1 MLIEAAMMLHA
12 MANRGAPS
20 SRTINIRMLNTASGV
35 RKSVNHTRYSRAGTI
50 SSGGVPNSSSN
61 GLWQRISRALSS
73 TISSAGTK
81 SDCVM
86 LIWAT
91 RRLPCARF
99 TDAITEPPMP
109 NISPSPVPSVKSGA
123 VRLTAASA
131 SLPMPRPTNIPSVM
145 TNTAEKTIPMTVGK
159 RKRRK
164 SLPTAVPL

>member
-1 MLIEAAMMLHA
+1 
-12 MANRGAPS
+12 
-20 SRTINIRMLNTASGV
+20 
-35 RKSVNHTRYSRAGTI
+35 
-50 SSGGVPNSSSN
+50 
-61 GLWQRISRALSS
+61 
-73 TISSAGTK
+73 
-81 SDCVM
+81 
-86 LIWAT
+86 
-91 RRLPCARF
+91 
-99 TDAITEPPMP
+99 MP